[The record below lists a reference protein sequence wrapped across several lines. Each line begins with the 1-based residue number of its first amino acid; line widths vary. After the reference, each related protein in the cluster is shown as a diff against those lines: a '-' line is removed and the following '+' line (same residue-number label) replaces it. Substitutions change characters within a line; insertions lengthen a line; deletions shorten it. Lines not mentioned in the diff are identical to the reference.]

1 MINNDFQL
9 PKGNIDNK
17 DKPAPFVR
25 HDRTITLKANP
36 VTFSETLGPYYIDMT
51 AAIVHYTDHHY
62 GQFDEKGVPMLG
74 FGKYAKYYAITVAQ
88 YGFILHDL
96 IIKNGKNQ
104 NMENVLYECLNWLE
118 SNKDENIK
126 TACWRCNHHNERY
139 DLKEGW
145 VSAMAQ
151 GEIISFYLRMY
162 QYTKKENLLETA
174 LKAYEFMK
182 IDVKD
187 GGIRT
192 FDSNGNLWL
201 EEFPSNPPSYVLNG
215 FIYAIFGLYDLYR
228 ITKRKDVKNDI
239 DDCILTLKNELHK
252 YDVGY
257 WSLYDQRTKE
267 LVQDYYQKNVHIP
280 QMEVLYFLTKEDTF
294 LYYKNKWEKTMNWMN
309 LLFVNVMYRIL
320 PRWIKLKKCWK
331 SLTNF

>member
-1 MINNDFQL
+1 
-9 PKGNIDNK
+9 
-17 DKPAPFVR
+17 
-25 HDRTITLKANP
+25 
-36 VTFSETLGPYYIDMT
+36 
-51 AAIVHYTDHHY
+51 
-62 GQFDEKGVPMLG
+62 MLG

-88 YGFILHDL
+88 YGFILYDL

-126 TACWRCNHHNERY
+126 QHVGGNHHNERY

-145 VSAMAQ
+145 FGNGTRRNNFFLSKNVPVH
-151 GEIISFYLRMY
+151 
-162 QYTKKENLLETA
+162 KKENLLETA
-174 LKAYEFMK
+174 LKVYEFMK

-187 GGIRT
+187 GGVRT

-239 DDCILTLKNELHK
+239 DDCILTLK
-252 YDVGY
+252 
-257 WSLYDQRTKE
+257 
-267 LVQDYYQKNVHIP
+267 
-280 QMEVLYFLTKEDTF
+280 
-294 LYYKNKWEKTMNWMN
+294 MN
-309 LLFVNVMYRIL
+309 F
-320 PRWIKLKKCWK
+320 
-331 SLTNF
+331 TNMT